1 MSKTKTI
8 KSDKLAELTKLLE
21 DSNIKVTIKDNSDN
35 CINLKLVS
43 EDALTII
50 ATNLKQYNELGISTD
65 SVIDGNS
72 YDIYVEVIK

>member
-1 MSKTKTI
+1 MTKKTKVNNL
-8 KSDKLAELTKLLE
+8 DELISVLKDNE
-21 DSNIKVTIKDNSDN
+21 VKVSIKDNSDN

-43 EDALTII
+43 EDALTVI
-50 ATNLKQYNELGISTD
+50 ATNLKQYNELGVSTD

>member
-21 DSNIKVTIKDNSDN
+21 DSNIKVTTKDNSDN

-43 EDALTII
+43 EDALTVI

>member
-1 MSKTKTI
+1 MTKKTKVNNL
-8 KSDKLAELTKLLE
+8 DELISVLKDNEVKIST
-21 DSNIKVTIKDNSDN
+21 KDNSDN

-43 EDALTII
+43 EDALTVI